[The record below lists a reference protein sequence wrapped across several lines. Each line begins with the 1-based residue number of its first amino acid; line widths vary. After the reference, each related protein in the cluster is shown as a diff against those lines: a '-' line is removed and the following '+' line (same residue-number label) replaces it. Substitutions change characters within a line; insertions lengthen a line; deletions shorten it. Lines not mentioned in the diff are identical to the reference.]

1 MFERFTDRAR
11 RTVVAAQDEARLLG
25 HNHIG
30 SEHLLLGLLDVP
42 GGVALHVLESA
53 GITAEAARV
62 QLEEI
67 AGSGSKSPKGHIP
80 FTPRAK
86 KVLELSLREALDQGK
101 SYIGTEHILLAVI
114 RDSDGVGARILER
127 LGWSL
132 PALRQ
137 QVLEADRTAVPEA
150 VTEEDADP
158 VQGTV
163 TWQLTQGYGRE
174 ANLRPGAAEEF
185 RREITM
191 IDTRLTAIERRLG
204 IADDEERAAGGF
216 RALLTSV
223 HRHLANIE
231 RHLAAQAG
239 APEADA
245 GAPEPGPEPGPREPE
260 ADAGTP
266 EAGAE

>member
-1 MFERFTDRAR
+1 
-11 RTVVAAQDEARLLG
+11 
-25 HNHIG
+25 
-30 SEHLLLGLLDVP
+30 
-42 GGVALHVLESA
+42 VLESA

-114 RDSDGVGARILER
+114 RDTDGVGAQVLER

-132 PALRQ
+132 PELRQ
-137 QVLEADRTAVPEA
+137 LVLAADRTAVPEA

-163 TWQLTQGYGRE
+163 AWQPAQGYGRE
-174 ANLRPGAAEEF
+174 ADLRAGAVAEF
-185 RREITM
+185 RRELTM
-191 IDTRLTAIERRLG
+191 IDTRLTAIQRHLG
-204 IADDEERAAGGF
+204 IAADEERAVGGF
-216 RALLTSV
+216 RALLMSV

-239 APEADA
+239 EPEAAAQEPEADAEGPEAPEADA
-245 GAPEPGPEPGPREPE
+245 E
-260 ADAGTP
+260 
-266 EAGAE
+266 

>member
-42 GGVALHVLESA
+42 GSVAQHVLESA

-62 QLEEI
+62 QLGEI
-67 AGSGSKSPKGHIP
+67 AGPGSKSPTGHIP

-114 RDSDGVGARILER
+114 RDSDGAGAQILER

-137 QVLEADRTAVPEA
+137 RVLESDRTAVPESA
-150 VTEEDADP
+150 AEEDANP

-163 TWQLTQGYGRE
+163 TWQLTQTYGRE
-174 ANLRPGAAEEF
+174 AGQQPGSVAEF
-185 RREITM
+185 RRELTL
-191 IDTRLTAIERRLG
+191 IDTRLTAIERHLG
-204 IADDEERAAGGF
+204 IAADEERTGDGF
-216 RALLTSV
+216 RALLASV
-223 HRHLANIE
+223 RRHLANIE
-231 RHLAAQAG
+231 RHLAAQA
-239 APEADA
+239 E
-245 GAPEPGPEPGPREPE
+245 EPE
-260 ADAGTP
+260 ADAQ
-266 EAGAE
+266 

>member
-42 GGVALHVLESA
+42 GGVALQVLESA

-62 QLEEI
+62 QLAEI
-67 AGSGSKSPKGHIP
+67 AGPGSKSPKGHIP

-114 RDSDGVGARILER
+114 RDSDGAGAQILER

-132 PALRQ
+132 AALRQ
-137 QVLEADRTAVPEA
+137 RVLETDRTAAPETA
-150 VTEEDADP
+150 ADEDADP

-163 TWQLTQGYGRE
+163 AWQLTQAYGRD
-174 ANLRPGAAEEF
+174 AGLRPEVVAEF
-185 RREITM
+185 RRELTM
-191 IDTRLTAIERRLG
+191 IDTRLTAIQRHLG
-204 IADDEERAAGGF
+204 IAADEERAAGGS

-223 HRHLANIE
+223 YRHLTNIE
-231 RHLAAQAG
+231 RHLAAQAQQPEADAPQPEADAEEPG

-245 GAPEPGPEPGPREPE
+245 R
-260 ADAGTP
+260 
-266 EAGAE
+266 

>member
-30 SEHLLLGLLDVP
+30 SEHLLLGLLDVQ

-62 QLEEI
+62 QLEEVTG
-67 AGSGSKSPKGHIP
+67 AGSKSPKGHIP

-114 RDSDGVGARILER
+114 RDSDGVGAQVLER

-137 QVLEADRTAVPEA
+137 RVLEADRTAVPETVA
-150 VTEEDADP
+150 EEDADP

-163 TWQLTQGYGRE
+163 TWQLTQSYGRE
-174 ANLRPGAAEEF
+174 GDLRPGAVAEF
-185 RREITM
+185 RRELTM
-191 IDTRLTAIERRLG
+191 IDTRLTAIERHLG
-204 IADDEERAAGGF
+204 IADDEERAASGF

-231 RHLAAQAG
+231 RHLAAHAEEPQAG
-239 APEADA
+239 
-245 GAPEPGPEPGPREPE
+245 EPE
-260 ADAGTP
+260 ADAGEP
-266 EAGAE
+266 EADAE